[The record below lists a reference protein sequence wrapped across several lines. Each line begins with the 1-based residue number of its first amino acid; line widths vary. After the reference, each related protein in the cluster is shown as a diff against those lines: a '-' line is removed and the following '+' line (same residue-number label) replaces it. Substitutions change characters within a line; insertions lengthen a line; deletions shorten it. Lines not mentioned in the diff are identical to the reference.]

1 MEAVKLF
8 EQRIGGRWTGI
19 KFHRNETPDKHLAKR
34 PMRLCQ
40 AIKASN
46 TRPIVLTQ
54 DLVSCPGALRSLGWA
69 VSQDDKIARKIAE
82 AAGTGFEIAQRLV
95 INTPHFEDGT
105 SVTVG
110 GRTSPDIVVCYAQPE
125 ATMRLVRQWQMVY
138 GTELDVA
145 LSTVMSVC
153 GSVVVNAFMTDRI
166 CMSFGCPDSRE
177 YGAIGRDRL
186 VIGLP
191 AHLVEDL
198 FQFASNTVIHS

>member
-1 MEAVKLF
+1 MEAVKLL

-19 KFHRNETPDKHLAKR
+19 KFHPMETPDKYLAKR

-46 TRPIVLTQ
+46 TRPIVLTP
-54 DLVSCPGALRSLGWA
+54 DLISCPGALRSLGWTSSA
-69 VSQDDKIARKIAE
+69 DQDIARKIAE
-82 AAGTGFEIAQRLV
+82 AAGTRPEIAQRLV
-95 INTPHFEDGT
+95 AKTPHLEAGT

-110 GRTSPDIVVCYAQPE
+110 GKISPDIVVCYAQPE
-125 ATMRLVRQWQMVY
+125 ATMRLIRQWQTVY
-138 GTELDVA
+138 GTELDIG

-153 GSVVVNAFMTDRI
+153 GSVVANTFITGQI
-166 CMSFGCPDSRE
+166 CMSFGCPDSRQ

-191 AHLVEDL
+191 AHLIEGL
-198 FQFASNTVIHS
+198 FQ